1 MADAVYLLIPLY
13 ITAPPAL
20 GPQQPTREA
29 TDPALISKPPPSAP
43 AEPMSYASLVKTGPP
58 SGAAAAAGVA
68 SGNAG
73 DASSKADG
81 RSRGPVTKSVGEVAK
96 SDEVKPLQQVIV
108 IFCLCLFNMYTG

>member
-1 MADAVYLLIPLY
+1 MYL

-81 RSRGPVTKSVGEVAK
+81 RSRGHVTKSVGEVAK

-108 IFCLCLFNMYTG
+108 IFLMSFQYV